1 MVSQQLVLALETERS
16 NSFLPS
22 RSLMQLKG
30 IHHIALNVKDL
41 DRAERFYTDVL
52 GFQVTHR
59 FSKGLRHLMLET
71 GNATIALFETPNLKV
86 EEAMNLLSEDGY
98 LHLALEA
105 DPADF
110 KAIIKEL
117 QTKKIQI
124 DNGPVKRG
132 NGESV
137 YFNDPDH
144 NHLEIHCDHPK

>member
-71 GNATIALFETPNLKV
+71 GNAAIALFETPNLKV
-86 EEAMNLLSEDGY
+86 EEAMNLVSEDGY

-105 DPADF
+105 DLADF
-110 KAIIKEL
+110 ETIIKEL

-124 DNGPVKRG
+124 NNGPVKRG

-144 NHLEIHCDHPK
+144 NHLEIHCDYPK